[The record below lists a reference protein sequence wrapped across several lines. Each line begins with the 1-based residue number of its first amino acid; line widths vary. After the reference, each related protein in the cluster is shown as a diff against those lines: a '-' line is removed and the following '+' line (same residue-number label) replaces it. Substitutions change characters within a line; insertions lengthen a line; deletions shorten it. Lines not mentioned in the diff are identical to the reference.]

1 MDFFD
6 ILIGAVSVAL
16 VPLGWYIKG
25 VGARIKEVEVVN
37 RAQSDKLA
45 ALELYIVR
53 NHPDNADF
61 QKLTETV
68 EKLVSAVNDL
78 RADVRGLMSRG

>member
-25 VGARIKEVEVVN
+25 VSARIKEVEGVN
-37 RAQSDKLA
+37 RVQSDKLS